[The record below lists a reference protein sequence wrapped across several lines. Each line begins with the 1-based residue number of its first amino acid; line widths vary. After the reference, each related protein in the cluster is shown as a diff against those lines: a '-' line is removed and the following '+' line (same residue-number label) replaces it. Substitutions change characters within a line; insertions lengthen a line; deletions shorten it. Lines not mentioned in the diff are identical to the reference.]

1 MKKREFLTA
10 AAAGATVAGAP
21 AIVRAQ
27 ASFPDL
33 KLRIA
38 SNYPAPSLFTRVQQ
52 EFAKEVTAKTNGK
65 VTFEWMLGGNP
76 LKAGDVYPGMARGAT
91 DLGFTVPAAFNPREF
106 PVSGVTLPFVTESP
120 YAGCMAFREWY
131 QNTPDVQREF
141 QRNNVH
147 LLLTLST
154 SENVLWSM
162 KRVNTA
168 ADLKGMR
175 IRTLLG
181 PGDALQAL
189 GATAVTVPYTDA
201 IDLMQRGGVDAIS
214 TTPFEQGVK
223 DGLAEMTN
231 FLSTG
236 GRMGIFATVMTSI
249 NLDRWK
255 SFSKP
260 LQDVFTTAADNALNW
275 YIDAQDKETDE
286 CVEILLKSKRI
297 QIAPLDPAEEKR
309 WREATSQVIFN
320 KYAEA
325 VKRVGGNPEALTKSF
340 NTLVAKHEAQRKYV
354 TGIDRYLARKAKG

>member
-1 MKKREFLTA
+1 M
-10 AAAGATVAGAP
+10 
-21 AIVRAQ
+21 
-27 ASFPDL
+27 
-33 KLRIA
+33 
-38 SNYPAPSLFTRVQQ
+38 
-52 EFAKEVTAKTNGK
+52 TNH
-65 VTFEWMLGGNP
+65 
-76 LKAGDVYPGMARGAT
+76 
-91 DLGFTVPAAFNPREF
+91 
-106 PVSGVTLPFVTESP
+106 
-120 YAGCMAFREWY
+120 
-131 QNTPDVQREF
+131 
-141 QRNNVH
+141 VH

-201 IDLMQRGGVDAIS
+201 IDLLQRGGVDAIS

-260 LQDVFTTAADNALNW
+260 LQDVFTTAADNALTW
-275 YIDAQDKETDE
+275 YIDAQNKETDE
-286 CVEILLKSKRI
+286 CVEILMKSKRI
-297 QIAPLDPAEEKR
+297 QVAPLDPAEEKR

-325 VKRVGGNPEALTKSF
+325 VKRVGGNPEALKFFDQKNERKHELAMLDAEMRFAQVKGEIAMRQTEAQMQVAEIAAMTEAIKEQSATAQAAGQF
-340 NTLVAKHEAQRKYV
+340 VAAISALVRPLITYIFVLLYVSVKVVGYSLAVAQGGDWKELLVASWTEEDMSTMTMLLTFWF
-354 TGIDRYLARKAKG
+354 TGRIFERSNKRG